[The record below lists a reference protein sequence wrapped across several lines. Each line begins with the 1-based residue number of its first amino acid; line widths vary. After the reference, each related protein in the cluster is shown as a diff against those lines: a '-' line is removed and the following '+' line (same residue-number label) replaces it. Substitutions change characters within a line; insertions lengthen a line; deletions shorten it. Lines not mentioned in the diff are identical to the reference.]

1 MNQRQEILK
10 RMAQEVTSL
19 KGGFEDLDTYET
31 IEDLCNELF
40 SENPA
45 EAARAMHFGEIS
57 GWNSADGYRL
67 DSYGNIE
74 EVYDMGN
81 EIDGQE
87 EYIVDAWLELHE
99 DSRDNDLIESYWNAG
114 GEYCIADEAGQQDYG
129 TDASNEEDD
138 EE

>member
-10 RMAQEVTSL
+10 KMAREVASYE
-19 KGGFEDLDTYET
+19 GGFEDLDVYET

-57 GWNSADGYRL
+57 GWNYADGYRL
-67 DSYGNIE
+67 NNYGNIE
-74 EVYDMGN
+74 EVDDLGE

-87 EYIVDAWLELHE
+87 EDIVEAWLELDE
-99 DSRDNDLIESYWNAG
+99 ESRDNDLLERYHNAG
-114 GEYCIADEAGQQDYG
+114 GEYG
-129 TDASNEEDD
+129 TDGNKEEDD
-138 EE
+138 EEE

>member
-10 RMAQEVTSL
+10 EMAQEVASL
-19 KGGFEDLDTYET
+19 KGGFEDLDVYET

-45 EAARAMHFGEIS
+45 EAARSMYFGEIS

-67 DSYGNIE
+67 NAYGNLE
-74 EVYDMGN
+74 EVDDIGE

-87 EYIVDAWLELHE
+87 EDIVDAWLELHE
-99 DSRDNDLIESYWNAG
+99 DSRDSELLERYHNAG
-114 GEYCIADEAGQQDYG
+114 GEYGLDGD
-129 TDASNEEDD
+129 EEDD
-138 EE
+138 DEEE

>member
-10 RMAQEVTSL
+10 KMARDVSSWN
-19 KGGFEDLDTYET
+19 GGFEDLDVYET

-67 DSYGNIE
+67 NSYGNIE
-74 EVYDMGN
+74 EVDDIGE
-81 EIDGQE
+81 EIDGYE
-87 EYIVDAWLELHE
+87 EDIVDAWLELDE
-99 DSRDNDLIESYWNAG
+99 DSRDNVLLEKYHNAG
-114 GEYCIADEAGQQDYG
+114 GEYGLDG
-129 TDASNEEDD
+129 NKEEDD
-138 EE
+138 EEE

>member
-10 RMAQEVTSL
+10 EMAQEVASL

-45 EAARAMHFGEIS
+45 EAARAMYFGEIS

-67 DSYGNIE
+67 NAYGNLE
-74 EVYDMGN
+74 EVDDIGE

-87 EYIVDAWLELHE
+87 EDIVDAWLELHE
-99 DSRDNDLIESYWNAG
+99 DSRDSELLERYHNAG
-114 GEYCIADEAGQQDYG
+114 GEYGLDGD
-129 TDASNEEDD
+129 EEDD
-138 EE
+138 DEEE

>member
-1 MNQRQEILK
+1 MNGRQEILK

-57 GWNSADGYRL
+57 GWNNADGYRL
-67 DSYGNIE
+67 DAYGNIE
-74 EVYDMGN
+74 EVYDMGE

-87 EYIVDAWLELHE
+87 EDIVDAWLELHE
-99 DSRDNDLIESYWNAG
+99 NRRYNDLLERYHNAG
-114 GEYCIADEAGQQDYG
+114 GEYGLEG
-129 TDASNEEDD
+129 D
-138 EE
+138 EEEGDEEE

>member
-10 RMAQEVTSL
+10 KMARDVSSWN
-19 KGGFEDLDTYET
+19 GGFEDLDVYET
-31 IEDLCNELF
+31 IEDLCDELF

-67 DSYGNIE
+67 NSYGNIE
-74 EVYDMGN
+74 EVDDIGE
-81 EIDGQE
+81 EIDGYE
-87 EYIVDAWLELHE
+87 EDIVDAWLELDE
-99 DSRDNDLIESYWNAG
+99 DSRDNVLLEKYHNAG
-114 GEYCIADEAGQQDYG
+114 GEYGLDGTKDED
-129 TDASNEEDD
+129 DD

>member
-10 RMAQEVTSL
+10 KMAREVASYE
-19 KGGFEDLDTYET
+19 GGFEDLDVYET

-57 GWNSADGYRL
+57 GWNYADGYRL
-67 DSYGNIE
+67 NSYGNIE
-74 EVYDMGN
+74 EVDDLGE

-87 EYIVDAWLELHE
+87 EDIVEAWLELDE
-99 DSRDNDLIESYWNAG
+99 ESRDNDLLERYHNAG
-114 GEYCIADEAGQQDYG
+114 GEYG
-129 TDASNEEDD
+129 TDGNKEEDD
-138 EE
+138 EEE